1 MTKKV
6 TVHEDEVQAIR
17 RDPPRTSKIL
27 LTEHTVGATSMSM
40 GVNYTDIGS
49 MIPDGVHENQ
59 DEAMFLVQGRAK
71 LVIEDQDEYVME
83 PNTAFFVKAG
93 TKHRIEN
100 IGNIPFKIVWV
111 YSPPLPAHLHLKD
124 K

>member
-1 MTKKV
+1 MAKLKI
-6 TVHEDEVQAIR
+6 TVNESEVQPIR
-17 RDPPRTSKIL
+17 KDPPRTSKIL
-27 LTEHTVGATSMSM
+27 LSEHTVGARSMSM
-40 GVNYTDIGS
+40 GVNYTDVGS

-59 DEAMFLVQGRAK
+59 DEAMFLIQGKAK
-71 LVIEDQDEYVME
+71 LVIEDKDEYILE

-100 IGNIPFKIVWV
+100 IGDIPTKIVWV
-111 YSPPLPAHLHLKD
+111 YSPPLPAHLK

>member
-1 MTKKV
+1 MDKPRI
-6 TVHEDEVQAIR
+6 TVNESEVEAIR

-27 LTEHTVGATSMSM
+27 LTEHTVGVTSMAM
-40 GVNYTDIGS
+40 GVNYTDVGS
-49 MIPDGVHENQ
+49 MIPDGVHDNQ

-71 LVIEDQDEYVME
+71 LVIEDKDEYEME

-100 IGNIPFKIVWV
+100 IGDMPFKIIWV
-111 YSPPLPAHLHLKD
+111 YSPPLPAHLKE

>member
-1 MTKKV
+1 MTKPKI
-6 TVHEDEVQAIR
+6 TVNESEVQPIR
-17 RDPPRTSKIL
+17 KDPPRTSKIL
-27 LTEHTVGATSMSM
+27 LTEHTVGARSMSM
-40 GVNYTDIGS
+40 GVNYTDVGS

-59 DEAMFLVQGRAK
+59 DEAMFLIQGKAK
-71 LVIEDQDEYVME
+71 LVIEDKDEYILE

-100 IGNIPFKIVWV
+100 IGDIPTKIVWV
-111 YSPPLPAHLHLKD
+111 YSPPLPDHLKD

>member
-1 MTKKV
+1 MTKPKI
-6 TVHEDEVQAIR
+6 TVNESEVQPIR
-17 RDPPRTSKIL
+17 KDPPRTSKIL
-27 LTEHTVGATSMSM
+27 LSEHTVGARSMSM
-40 GVNYTDIGS
+40 GVNYTDVGS

-59 DEAMFLVQGRAK
+59 DEAMFLIQGKAK
-71 LVIEDQDEYVME
+71 LVIEDKDEYILE

-100 IGNIPFKIVWV
+100 IGDIPTKIVWV
-111 YSPPLPAHLHLKD
+111 YSPPLPAHLKE

>member
-1 MTKKV
+1 MANKV
-6 TVHEDEVQAIR
+6 TVHESEVEAIR

-40 GVNYTDIGS
+40 GVNYTDVGS
-49 MIPDGVHENQ
+49 MIPDGVHDKQ
-59 DEAMFLVQGRAK
+59 DEAMFLAQGRAK
-71 LVIEDQDEYVME
+71 LVIEDKDEYIME
-83 PNTAFFVKAG
+83 TNTAFFVKAG

-100 IGNIPFKIVWV
+100 IGDIPFKIIWV
-111 YSPPLPAHLHLKD
+111 YSPPLPAHLKEN

>member
-1 MTKKV
+1 MANKV
-6 TVHEDEVQAIR
+6 TVHESEVEAIR

-40 GVNYTDIGS
+40 GVNYTDVGS
-49 MIPDGVHENQ
+49 MIPDGVHDKQ
-59 DEAMFLVQGRAK
+59 DEAMFLAQGRAK
-71 LVIEDQDEYVME
+71 LVIEDKDEYIME
-83 PNTAFFVKAG
+83 TNTAFFVKAG

-100 IGNIPFKIVWV
+100 IGDIPFKIIWV
-111 YSPPLPAHLHLKD
+111 YSPPLPVHLKEN